1 MAVPTAALDVV
12 TSVVDGLDEVTL
24 YDVEFTGGML
34 RVTLDRPG
42 GVDLDHLAV
51 ANRRLSHALDEAD
64 PIPGAYT
71 LEVTSPG
78 LERTLRTAA
87 HWASAVGERVKV
99 KLAGH
104 VEGERRIEGTVTGVE
119 GETAAVLTEAGETI
133 TVSIDQVDRART
145 VFEWAGQPKP
155 GQPKPAGAKPGQPSR
170 TR

>member
-24 YDVEFTGGML
+24 YDIEFTGGML

-42 GVDLDHLAV
+42 GVDLDQLAV

-78 LERTLRTAA
+78 LERNLRTAA

-104 VEGERRIEGTVTGVE
+104 VEGERRIEGKVTGVE
-119 GETAAVLTEAGETI
+119 GETATVLTEAGETI
-133 TVSIDQVDRART
+133 TVAIDQVDRART

-155 GQPKPAGAKPGQPSR
+155 GQPKPAGSKPGQPSR